1 MWFETAQ
8 KLPRCGMDLLV
19 AVPTACNISSS
30 IDGCKREKHMTLIKQ
45 YERFQKYF
53 ENVPSRNA
61 NDTFPKGILHARRQE
76 TQIAMTMQS
85 GI

>member
-1 MWFETAQ
+1 
-8 KLPRCGMDLLV
+8 
-19 AVPTACNISSS
+19 
-30 IDGCKREKHMTLIKQ
+30 MTLIKQ

-61 NDTFPKGILHARRQE
+61 NGIFTKSILHARRQE
-76 TQIAMTMQS
+76 TQIAMTVQN